1 MQTRAQSTLEVLVD
15 FAFSMLMNIGG
26 QLVFYHAV
34 ATAGRVTLF
43 AVLVLGLAFARRFA
57 TRRFF
62 EALVPLGTRQPH
74 WQSVVESIV
83 DTGLGFGVGVALQM
97 LIYGE
102 TATLLR
108 AGGLTFVIYG
118 LTMVRRY
125 ILRRIFAAMALRTA

>member
-15 FAFSMLMNIGG
+15 FAFSMLINIGG
-26 QLVFYHAV
+26 QLVFYRAL

-43 AVLVLGLAFARRFA
+43 AALVLGLAFARRFA

-62 EALVPLGTRQPH
+62 EALVPLGTRQPP

-83 DTGLGFGVGVALQM
+83 DTGLGFGVAVALQM

-102 TATLLR
+102 TATLLH
-108 AGGLTFVIYG
+108 ASGLTFVIYG

-125 ILRRIFAAMALRTA
+125 ILRRIFAAMALQTA

>member
-15 FAFSMLMNIGG
+15 FAFSMLINIGG
-26 QLVFYHAV
+26 QLIFYRAL

-43 AVLVLGLAFARRFA
+43 AALVLGLAFARRFA

-62 EALVPLGTRQPH
+62 EALVPFGTRQPP
-74 WQSVVESIV
+74 WQSVVEAIV
-83 DTGLGFGVGVALQM
+83 DTGLGFGVAVALQM

-102 TATLLR
+102 TATLLH
-108 AGGLTFVIYG
+108 ASGLTFVIYG

>member
-15 FAFSMLMNIGG
+15 FAFSMLINIGG
-26 QLVFYHAV
+26 QLLFYRAL

-43 AVLVLGLAFARRFA
+43 AALVLGLAFARRFA

-62 EALVPLGTRQPH
+62 EALVPFGTRQPP

-83 DTGLGFGVGVALQM
+83 DTGLGFGVAVALQM

-102 TATLLR
+102 TATLLH
-108 AGGLTFVIYG
+108 ASGLTFVIYG

>member
-1 MQTRAQSTLEVLVD
+1 MQTRAQSTLEVLAD

-26 QLVFYHAV
+26 QLVFYRAL
-34 ATAGRVTLF
+34 ATAGRVMLF
-43 AVLVLGLAFARRFA
+43 AVLVLGLAFARRLA

-102 TATLLR
+102 TATLLH
-108 AGGLTFVIYG
+108 ASGLTFVIYG

>member
-1 MQTRAQSTLEVLVD
+1 MQTRAQSTLEVLAD

-43 AVLVLGLAFARRFA
+43 AVLVLGLAFARRLA

-102 TATLLR
+102 TATLLH
-108 AGGLTFVIYG
+108 ASGLTLVIYG
-118 LTMVRRY
+118 LNMVRRY

>member
-15 FAFSMLMNIGG
+15 FAFSMLINIGG
-26 QLVFYHAV
+26 QLLFYRAL

-43 AVLVLGLAFARRFA
+43 AALVLGLAFA
-57 TRRFF
+57 RRFF
-62 EALVPLGTRQPH
+62 EALVPLGTRQPP

-83 DTGLGFGVGVALQM
+83 DTGLGFGVAVALQM

-102 TATLLR
+102 TATLLH
-108 AGGLTFVIYG
+108 ASSLTFVIYG

>member
-1 MQTRAQSTLEVLVD
+1 
-15 FAFSMLMNIGG
+15 MLINIGG
-26 QLVFYHAV
+26 QLIFYRAL

-43 AVLVLGLAFARRFA
+43 AALVLGLAFARRFA

-62 EALVPLGTRQPH
+62 EALVPFGTRQPP

-83 DTGLGFGVGVALQM
+83 DTGLGYGVAVVLQM

-108 AGGLTFVIYG
+108 ASSLTFVIYG

>member
-15 FAFSMLMNIGG
+15 FAFSMLINIGG
-26 QLVFYHAV
+26 QLIFYRAL

-43 AVLVLGLAFARRFA
+43 AALVLGLAFVRRFA

-62 EALVPLGTRQPH
+62 EALVPFGTRQPP

-83 DTGLGFGVGVALQM
+83 DTGLGFGVAVALQM

-102 TATLLR
+102 TATLLH
-108 AGGLTFVIYG
+108 ASGLTFVIYG

>member
-1 MQTRAQSTLEVLVD
+1 MQTRAQSTLEVLID
-15 FAFSMLMNIGG
+15 FAFSILMNIGG
-26 QLVFYHAV
+26 QLVFYHTV
-34 ATAGRVTLF
+34 ATAGRLTLF
-43 AVLVLGLAFARRFA
+43 ATLVLGLAVTRRFV

-83 DTGLGFGVGVALQM
+83 DTGLGYGVAIALQM

-108 AGGLTFVIYG
+108 ASGFTCVIYG

>member
-15 FAFSMLMNIGG
+15 FAFSMLINIGG
-26 QLVFYHAV
+26 QLLFYRAL

-43 AVLVLGLAFARRFA
+43 AALVLGLAFARRFA

-62 EALVPLGTRQPH
+62 EALVPLGTRQPP

-83 DTGLGFGVGVALQM
+83 DTGLGFGVAVALQM

-102 TATLLR
+102 AATLLH
-108 AGGLTFVIYG
+108 ASGLTFVIYG
-118 LTMVRRY
+118 LTMARRY

>member
-15 FAFSMLMNIGG
+15 FAFSLLINIGG
-26 QLVFYHAV
+26 QLVFYRAV

-43 AVLVLGLAFARRFA
+43 AALVLGLAFARRFA

-62 EALVPLGTRQPH
+62 EALVPLGTRQPP

-83 DTGLGFGVGVALQM
+83 DTGLGFGVAVALQM

-102 TATLLR
+102 TATLLH
-108 AGGLTFVIYG
+108 ASGLTFVIYG

>member
-1 MQTRAQSTLEVLVD
+1 MQTRAQSTLEVLID

-34 ATAGRVTLF
+34 ATARRVTLF
-43 AVLVLGLAFARRFA
+43 AALVLGLAFARRFA

-83 DTGLGFGVGVALQM
+83 DTGLGYGVAVVLQM

-108 AGGLTFVIYG
+108 ASGLTFVIYG

-125 ILRRIFAAMALRTA
+125 ILRRIFAALALRTA

>member
-26 QLVFYHAV
+26 QLVFYHAA
-34 ATAGRVTLF
+34 ATARRVTLF

-102 TATLLR
+102 TATLLH
-108 AGGLTFVIYG
+108 ASGLTFVIYG

>member
-15 FAFSMLMNIGG
+15 FAFSMLINIGG
-26 QLVFYHAV
+26 QLIFYRAL

>member
-15 FAFSMLMNIGG
+15 FAFSMLINIGG
-26 QLVFYHAV
+26 QLVFYRAL

-43 AVLVLGLAFARRFA
+43 AALVLGLAFARRFA

-62 EALVPLGTRQPH
+62 EALVPLGTRQPP

-83 DTGLGFGVGVALQM
+83 DTGLGFGVAVALQM

-102 TATLLR
+102 TATLLH
-108 AGGLTFVIYG
+108 ASGLTFVIYG

>member
-15 FAFSMLMNIGG
+15 FAFSMLINIGG
-26 QLVFYHAV
+26 QLVFYRAL

-43 AVLVLGLAFARRFA
+43 AALVLGLAFARRFA

-62 EALVPLGTRQPH
+62 EALVPLGTRQPP

-102 TATLLR
+102 TATLLH
-108 AGGLTFVIYG
+108 ASGLTFVIYG

>member
-15 FAFSMLMNIGG
+15 FAFSMLINIGG
-26 QLVFYHAV
+26 QLLFYRAL

-43 AVLVLGLAFARRFA
+43 AALVLGLAFARRFA

-62 EALVPLGTRQPH
+62 EALVPLGTRQPP

-83 DTGLGFGVGVALQM
+83 DTGLGFGVAVALQM

-102 TATLLR
+102 TATLLH
-108 AGGLTFVIYG
+108 ASGLTFVIYG

>member
-15 FAFSMLMNIGG
+15 FAFSMLINIGG
-26 QLVFYHAV
+26 QLLFYRAL

-43 AVLVLGLAFARRFA
+43 AALVLGLAFARRFA

-62 EALVPLGTRQPH
+62 EALVPLGTRQPP

-83 DTGLGFGVGVALQM
+83 DTGLGFGVAVALQM

-102 TATLLR
+102 TATLLH
-108 AGGLTFVIYG
+108 ASSLTFVIYG

>member
-26 QLVFYHAV
+26 QLVFYHAM

-43 AVLVLGLAFARRFA
+43 AALVLGLAFARRFA

-62 EALVPLGTRQPH
+62 EALVPLGTRQAH

-83 DTGLGFGVGVALQM
+83 DTGLGYGVAVALQI

-102 TATLLR
+102 SATLLR
-108 AGGLTFVIYG
+108 ASGLTFVIYG

>member
-15 FAFSMLMNIGG
+15 FACSMLINIGG
-26 QLVFYHAV
+26 QLLFYHAV
-34 ATAGRVTLF
+34 VTVGRVTLF
-43 AVLVLGLAFARRFA
+43 AALVLGLAFARRFA

-83 DTGLGFGVGVALQM
+83 DTGLGFGVAVALQM

-102 TATLLR
+102 TATLLH
-108 AGGLTFVIYG
+108 ASGLTFMIYG
-118 LTMVRRY
+118 LTNPWC
-125 ILRRIFAAMALRTA
+125 